1 MEELIAF
8 GFLVLVIITLLFLW
22 VFISNSFNR
31 IQDIDDMYKLNYKE
45 MKREK

>member
-45 MKREK
+45 MKGEK